1 MPSSKRKLAA
11 NRANAQKSIGPV
23 TAAGKEA
30 ASQNAFKHGLCGKFH
45 VLSCEDQSEYDDLF
59 NRFVEAE
66 KPFDDVEREL
76 VAKMARHTWMS
87 ERAVRCQEAC
97 FLVQPQTPDDEV
109 NRQDGIAVRTDL
121 EMYLRYQA
129 AHDRAYQRASNE
141 VTKRRNERR
150 KDENGFVSQKRSEAQ
165 EQRRETAEIRRV
177 EVHTARM
184 AQAQKK
190 LERPVSQ
197 AAPYL
202 ARQTGLCQ
210 ASAQPLPGVSPTQAA
225 PQAGI
230 TA

>member
-1 MPSSKRKLAA
+1 
-11 NRANAQKSIGPV
+11 
-23 TAAGKEA
+23 
-30 ASQNAFKHGLCGKFH
+30 LCGKFH

-59 NRFVEAE
+59 NGFMETE

-150 KDENGFVSQKRSEAQ
+150 KAETALFRRNGVERQ
-165 EQRRETAEIRRV
+165 EERREAVEIRRA

-184 AQAQKK
+184 KLAEKK
-190 LERPVSQ
+190 LEGQEMKNLLTS
-197 AAPYL
+197 AAVADEL
-202 ARQTGLCQ
+202 HGL
-210 ASAQPLPGVSPTQAA
+210 LPAHNAKFAA
-225 PQAGI
+225 
-230 TA
+230 

>member
-1 MPSSKRKLAA
+1 MPVSKRQLAA
-11 NRANAQKSIGPV
+11 NRANAQKSTGP
-23 TAAGKEA
+23 TSAAGKEA
-30 ASQNAFKHGLCGKFH
+30 VSHNAFKHGLCGKFH

-59 NRFVEAE
+59 NGFMETE

-97 FLVQPQTPDDEV
+97 FLVQPQTPEEEA

-150 KDENGFVSQKRSEAQ
+150 KA
-165 EQRRETAEIRRV
+165 ETALFRRNGVERQEERRKAVEIRRA

-184 AQAQKK
+184 KLAEKK
-190 LERPVSQ
+190 LEGQEMKNLLTS
-197 AAPYL
+197 AAVAGQL
-202 ARQTGLCQ
+202 HAV
-210 ASAQPLPGVSPTQAA
+210 LPPHNAKFAA
-225 PQAGI
+225 
-230 TA
+230 